1 MNYLLASLKSAWEM
15 MFSGNSDLLEIV
27 ATTLRMAGISSVT
40 ALLIGAPLGVLL
52 AVFNFPGKRAAR
64 TLLRTCMALPPVVVG
79 IALFIMASGTKLVY
93 SVKLMIIA
101 QIVLITP
108 VTAGLTESYLSAIL
122 PDLKE
127 TAGGLRMSKW
137 KLCLLA
143 ANESKRNFIVVYLMA
158 FSRSIAEV
166 GAVQIVGGNILH
178 ETRVMTTAIAL
189 EYGKG
194 SLSLAVALGI
204 ILFAIAF
211 VVNAA
216 AALIQDRIGRS

>member
-79 IALFIMASGTKLVY
+79 IALF
-93 SVKLMIIA
+93 IIA